1 MTQSMSDYLASPA
14 ISTSDL
20 IAVMRS
26 PAHYHARVARE
37 ATEATILGTA
47 AHMAILEPT
56 SYRTT
61 YVVAPAMD
69 RRTKEYKEWKAGE
82 VRDGQAILSQQDAWL
97 VDGMAASVRAHPGA
111 LDIIGQGRVENTL
124 LWNDQE
130 TYLGCR
136 ARPDILIEHRRIL
149 ADVKTAADGNYRPF
163 QRAIHSFGYHIQ
175 AAHALAGAATYVPG
189 DWDTW
194 IWIVVEKE
202 PPFAVALYQADDLM
216 LSAARCERR
225 RALELIAACTKAG
238 EFPGYPQEIQSIGL
252 PPWAE

>member
-1 MTQSMSDYLASPA
+1 MTTMAEYIATPA
-14 ISTSDL
+14 VGTSDL

-47 AHMAILEPT
+47 AHMAILQPEL
-56 SYRTT
+56 YRTT
-61 YVVAPAMD
+61 YVVAPALD
-69 RRTKEYKEWKAGE
+69 RRTKAFKEWKATE
-82 VRDGQAILSQQDAWL
+82 VAEGQEILSQQDAWL
-97 VDGMAASVRAHPGA
+97 VTGMTASVRAHRGA
-111 LDIIGQGRVENTL
+111 LDLIGQGRAENTL
-124 LWNDQE
+124 LWNDPS
-130 TYLGCR
+130 TYLGCK
-136 ARPDILIEHRRIL
+136 ARPDILIEHRRVL
-149 ADVKTAADGNYRPF
+149 ADLKTVADGNYRPF

-175 AAHALAGAATYVPG
+175 AAHALAGAETYVPG

-194 IWIVVEKE
+194 VWIVVEKE

-216 LSAARCERR
+216 LSAARGERR

-238 EFPGYPQEIQSIGL
+238 TFPGYPEEIQSIGL